1 MASSQMQSET
11 QILPPIIALSNSQQF
26 SKEMSKYSYFELP
39 NVTGNEKF
47 NRRYLSHENG
57 ESIVEIA

>member
-1 MASSQMQSET
+1 MHSET
-11 QILPPIIALSNSQQF
+11 KVSPPIIALSNSQQF
-26 SKEMSKYSYFELP
+26 SKEMSKYTYFELP

-47 NRRYLSHENG
+47 NRKYLAHENG